1 MNNNLTRR
9 AILATAATG
18 MALVAMPVLATTKSS
33 DQLLND
39 YMNEW
44 ERRYYDETV
53 ETDEQ
58 VGANTDVMNEIADFM
73 INIKADTLSGVEN
86 KARWLE
92 MKDNFVGKDEY
103 QTPFEMFQSMMT
115 DIRRLGGVGGQQL

>member
-86 KARWLE
+86 A
-92 MKDNFVGKDEY
+92 VA
-103 QTPFEMFQSMMT
+103 
-115 DIRRLGGVGGQQL
+115 